1 MTIKGECRRIADKS
15 ASEGIRLAGK
25 GDICAIRKIWHDIFT
40 SDEAYLD
47 IIFNCLYPLLDA
59 FVYTI
64 DGEVVSVAFAIPIRL
79 VRKDGA
85 NTDLTPY
92 SSKIV
97 ESGSSTFERSDNI
110 KKVHNGR
117 YLYGVA
123 TIEQARGRGL
133 SRKLVKH
140 LSGHYTAAGE
150 DFIITRPAEESLF
163 PFYKAQGFS
172 IPLYRRETTL
182 SLKQLK
188 QSAGYNIPDNISL
201 LINIDYRPDDTSLTN
216 RDCRPDD
223 ISQNNR
229 DCRPDDTSQNNRDCR
244 PDDISQTNR
253 GNNPDDTSHISND
266 SYPPDKGYAP
276 DNESVAPSRANQQED
291 ITPEELYNIRS
302 GLCENIFEW
311 DSNILECIL
320 KLTNVER
327 GIIRY
332 FPELGKYFIA
342 NSTQEPEDNTRLII
356 QENNFKSLKGV
367 LSHIFNDNFTIGNN
381 RSSHSQE
388 FNKTESV
395 TFIQPASCNFEKFTE
410 DLYKSITASSI
421 TEFALYMPLSESV
434 SQEIIKKSFFN
445 FTME

>member
-1 MTIKGECRRIADKS
+1 MTIKGEYRRIADKS

-25 GDICAIRKIWHDIFT
+25 GDICAIRRIWHDIFT

-79 VRKDGA
+79 VKKDGA
-85 NTDLTPY
+85 NRDLTPY

-123 TIEQARGRGL
+123 TIEQALGRGL
-133 SRKLVKH
+133 SRKLVKYI
-140 LSGHYTAAGE
+140 SGHYTAAGE

-201 LINIDYRPDDTSLTN
+201 PINIDYRPDDA
-216 RDCRPDD
+216 
-223 ISQNNR
+223 
-229 DCRPDDTSQNNRDCR
+229 
-244 PDDISQTNR
+244 
-253 GNNPDDTSHISND
+253 SHISND

-276 DNESVAPSRANQQED
+276 DNESVALSRAYQQED

-356 QENNFKSLKGV
+356 QENNFNSLKGV

-381 RSSHSQE
+381 RFSHSQE

-395 TFIQPASCNFEKFTE
+395 TLIQPASCNFERFTE
-410 DLYKSITASSI
+410 NLYKSITASSI

>member
-1 MTIKGECRRIADKS
+1 MTIKGEHRRIADKS

-25 GDICAIRKIWHDIFT
+25 GDICAIRRIWHDIFT
-40 SDEAYLD
+40 TDEAYLD

-79 VRKDGA
+79 VKKDGA

-110 KKVHNGR
+110 KKGHNGR

-140 LSGHYTAAGE
+140 ISGHYTAAGE

-201 LINIDYRPDDTSLTN
+201 PINIDYRPDDTS
-216 RDCRPDD
+216 
-223 ISQNNR
+223 
-229 DCRPDDTSQNNRDCR
+229 
-244 PDDISQTNR
+244 QTNR
-253 GNNPDDTSHISND
+253 GNNPDDASHISND

-311 DSNILECIL
+311 DSNMLECIL

-342 NSTQEPEDNTRLII
+342 NSTQEPEDNTRIII

-367 LSHIFNDNFTIGNN
+367 LSHIFNDDFTIGNN
-381 RSSHSQE
+381 RLSHSQE

-395 TFIQPASCNFEKFTE
+395 TLIQPASCNFEKFTE
-410 DLYKSITASSI
+410 NLYKSITASSI

>member
-1 MTIKGECRRIADKS
+1 MTIKGEHRRIADKS

-25 GDICAIRKIWHDIFT
+25 GDICAIRRIWHEIFT
-40 SDEAYLD
+40 TDEAYLD

-79 VRKDGA
+79 VKKDGA
-85 NTDLTPY
+85 NRDLTPY

-140 LSGHYTAAGE
+140 ISGHYTAAGE

-223 ISQNNR
+223 ISQ
-229 DCRPDDTSQNNRDCR
+229 
-244 PDDISQTNR
+244 TNR
-253 GNNPDDTSHISND
+253 GNNPDDASHISND

-276 DNESVAPSRANQQED
+276 DNESVALSRDNQQED

-381 RSSHSQE
+381 RFSQSQE

-395 TFIQPASCNFEKFTE
+395 TLIQPASCNFEKFTE
-410 DLYKSITASSI
+410 NLYKSITASSI

>member
-25 GDICAIRKIWHDIFT
+25 GDICAIRRIWQDIFT
-40 SDEAYLD
+40 TDEAYLD

-79 VRKDGA
+79 VKKDGA

-110 KKVHNGR
+110 KKGHNGR

-123 TIEQARGRGL
+123 TIEQVRGRGL

-140 LSGHYTAAGE
+140 ISGHYTAAGE

-188 QSAGYNIPDNISL
+188 QSAGYNIPDNIPL
-201 LINIDYRPDDTSLTN
+201 PINIDYRPDDTSLSNRDRRSDDTSLTN
-216 RDCRPDD
+216 RDR
-223 ISQNNR
+223 
-229 DCRPDDTSQNNRDCR
+229 
-244 PDDISQTNR
+244 
-253 GNNPDDTSHISND
+253 ISND

-276 DNESVAPSRANQQED
+276 ENESVALSRANQQED

-381 RSSHSQE
+381 GFSHSQE

-395 TFIQPASCNFEKFTE
+395 TLIQPASCNFERFTE
-410 DLYKSITASSI
+410 NLYKSITASSI

-434 SQEIIKKSFFN
+434 SQEVIKKSFFN